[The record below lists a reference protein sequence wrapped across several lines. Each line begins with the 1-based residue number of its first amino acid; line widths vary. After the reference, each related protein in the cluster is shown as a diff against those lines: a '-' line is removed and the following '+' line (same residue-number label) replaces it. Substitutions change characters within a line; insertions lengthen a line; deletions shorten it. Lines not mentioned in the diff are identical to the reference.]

1 MNRPLPKLLQAASST
16 LSSLLQFPSLIQLLG
31 VTSAA
36 SRVRELRNAC
46 RTARSQVHAQSQPPS
61 RTAIINA
68 VIATRSATR
77 YLEIGVRNPAD
88 NFDKVQ
94 CETKHSVDP
103 GVEFKDNPVD
113 FKMTSDE
120 FFGRDE
126 PTSNDYYDVIFIDGL
141 HLAGQVERDI
151 LNAVKATR
159 DGGVIILH
167 DCLPPS
173 HHFAREDYGET
184 LTPASG
190 SWSGTTWKAF
200 WRFAFTSGLACY
212 CVPSDY
218 GVGIID
224 TSGHRPPRPYPD
236 PFFEFSSLRQ
246 ITNASG
252 MILTL
257 DELLI
262 ALDQEATG

>member
-1 MNRPLPKLLQAASST
+1 MKRPFHKLLLATSSTASSF
-16 LSSLLQFPSLIQLLG
+16 LQYPSLIQLLG
-31 VTSAA
+31 ITSAA
-36 SRVRELRNAC
+36 SRIRELRNAC
-46 RTARSQVHAQSQPPS
+46 REARSQINTQAQPPS
-61 RTAIINA
+61 RTTIINA
-68 VIATRSATR
+68 IIAARSATR

-88 NFDKVQ
+88 NFDKIQ
-94 CETKHSVDP
+94 CKTKHSVDP

-113 FKMTSDE
+113 FKMTSDD
-120 FFGRDE
+120 FFERDD
-126 PTSNDYYDVIFIDGL
+126 PTSKDYYDIIFIDGL
-141 HLAGQVERDI
+141 HLAGQVDRDI

-159 DGGVIILH
+159 AGGVVILH

-212 CVPSDY
+212 CVPNDY

-224 TSGHRPPRPYPD
+224 TSGHRPPAPYPD
-236 PFFEFSSLRQ
+236 PFFEFSSLDS
-246 ITNASG
+246 IASASG
-252 MILTL
+252 MIRTL
-257 DELLI
+257 DELL
-262 ALDQEATG
+262 LTLNETPTG